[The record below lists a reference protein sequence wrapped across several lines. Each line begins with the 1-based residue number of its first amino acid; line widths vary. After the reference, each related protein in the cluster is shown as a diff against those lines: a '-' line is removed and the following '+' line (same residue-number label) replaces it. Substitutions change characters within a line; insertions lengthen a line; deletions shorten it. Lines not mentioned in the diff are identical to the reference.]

1 MRLQITTR
9 HFEITPEFKTYAEER
24 IEKLKR
30 YFDQIID
37 VNVILTTEKHR
48 HHAEIALHTN
58 GTNLVGT
65 SDSEDMRSSVD
76 GAVSRLEAQLKKH
89 KNRLADRKRGNTHL
103 GEALAAEANESNSPG
118 VEIEDD
124 DLEE

>member
-1 MRLQITTR
+1 MKLQITTR
-9 HFEITPEFKTYAEER
+9 HFEITPEFRAYAEER
-24 IEKLKR
+24 IRKLKR

-48 HHAEIALHTN
+48 HTAEIALHAN

-65 SDSEDMRSSVD
+65 TETEDMRTSVD
-76 GAVSRLEAQLKKH
+76 GAVSRLEAQLRKH
-89 KNRLADRKRGNTHL
+89 KDRLSDRKRGRTSL
-103 GEALAAEANESNSPG
+103 GEALAAEADHGSG

-124 DLEE
+124 TEE

>member
-9 HFEITPEFKTYAEER
+9 HFEITPEFKSYAEER
-24 IEKLKR
+24 IQKLKR

-48 HHAEIALHTN
+48 HTAEIALHTN

-65 SDSEDMRSSVD
+65 TESEDMRASVD

-89 KNRLADRKRGNTHL
+89 KARLTDRKKGHKHL
-103 GEALAAEANESNSPG
+103 GEALADEAENNDTG
-118 VEIEDD
+118 LEIEED
-124 DLEE
+124 

>member
-1 MRLQITTR
+1 MKLQITTR
-9 HFEITPEFKTYAEER
+9 HFDITPEFRSYAEER
-24 IEKLKR
+24 IRKLKR

-48 HHAEIALHTN
+48 HAAEISLHMN

-65 SDSEDMRSSVD
+65 SESEDMRSSVD
-76 GAVSRLEAQLKKH
+76 GAVSRIEAQLKKH
-89 KNRLADRKRGNTHL
+89 KDRLTERKKGVKL
-103 GEALAAEANESNSPG
+103 GPALAAEADNASPPG

-124 DLEE
+124 TEE